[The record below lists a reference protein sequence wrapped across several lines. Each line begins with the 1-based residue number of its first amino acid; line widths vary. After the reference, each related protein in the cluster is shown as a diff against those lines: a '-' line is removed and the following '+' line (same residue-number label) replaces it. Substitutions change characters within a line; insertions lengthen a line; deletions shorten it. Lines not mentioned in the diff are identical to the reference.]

1 MSTKNK
7 SYDKKIFRLFYILN
21 RLDTGKGVT
30 TRELSEEF
38 DVTYRTVQRDLQ
50 LLNITGFPI
59 VTSEKGHHSFLE
71 GFSLKK
77 MLLTKEEATLLTF
90 LNEITKSLGENF
102 EDSFH
107 NILKKVI
114 SNEHESPF
122 YAKIPDGLRIKKDYA
137 FTKDLEEAIGKKSK
151 IALHYKTEKKEGDYK
166 VRPLKIVFYDGF
178 WYLLS
183 QVDNTDKL
191 ITLRLENI
199 KRLEILD
206 EHFTPRK
213 DLGAILDQS
222 INAWFSEKRDK
233 KVALKVDKEVA
244 RYFEQRV
251 YFPLQKINKE
261 NKDGSLGIET
271 IISQYEEIIPIVFR
285 WIPYVHVIE
294 PKELKEEIKKKIAE
308 YLIDL

>member
-21 RLDTGKGVT
+21 RLDTSKDVT

-77 MLLTKEEATLLTF
+77 MLLTKEES
-90 LNEITKSLGENF
+90 IGE
-102 EDSFH
+102 
-107 NILKKVI
+107 
-114 SNEHESPF
+114 
-122 YAKIPDGLRIKKDYA
+122 
-137 FTKDLEEAIGKKSK
+137 KSK
-151 IALHYKTEKKEGDYK
+151 IALHYRTDKKEGDYK

-191 ITLRLENI
+191 LLRPLL
-199 KRLEILD
+199 KLPSD
-206 EHFTPRK
+206 HFGHIDIFRNSLK
-213 DLGAILDQS
+213 MQLQS
-222 INAWFSEKRDK
+222 D
-233 KVALKVDKEVA
+233 
-244 RYFEQRV
+244 
-251 YFPLQKINKE
+251 
-261 NKDGSLGIET
+261 
-271 IISQYEEIIPIVFR
+271 
-285 WIPYVHVIE
+285 
-294 PKELKEEIKKKIAE
+294 
-308 YLIDL
+308 

>member
-1 MSTKNK
+1 MNTKNK

-59 VTSEKGHHSFLE
+59 VSSEKGHHSFLE

-107 NILKKVI
+107 DILKKVL
-114 SNEHESPF
+114 SKEHESPF

-137 FTKDLEEAIGKKSK
+137 FTKDLEEAIGDKRK
-151 IALHYKTEKKEGDYK
+151 IALHYKTDKKEGDYK

-178 WYLLS
+178 WYLLA
-183 QVDNTDKL
+183 QVDNKDKL

-199 KRLEILD
+199 KELELLD
-206 EHFTPRK
+206 EYFTPRK
-213 DLGAILDQS
+213 DLNTILDES
-222 INAWFSEKRDK
+222 INVWFSEKRDK
-233 KVALKVDKEVA
+233 KVVLKVDKEAA
-244 RYFEQRV
+244 RYFKQRV
-251 YFPLQKINKE
+251 YFPLQKIKKE
-261 NKDGSLGIET
+261 NKDGSLMIET
-271 IISQYEEIIPIVFR
+271 TISQ
-285 WIPYVHVIE
+285 
-294 PKELKEEIKKKIAE
+294 
-308 YLIDL
+308 